1 MKTKLITLLLTAYA
15 VLSAS
20 YLNAQDIEVENF
32 ESEVFVTAEKQ
43 EPATTADPNP
53 VAATALNETFGGV
66 DKTLAIEA
74 NPIQT
79 GINDS
84 YYAAYAVRGNGGNS
98 DLQAEFNIESQS
110 LTGVKYIHVMVLK
123 PYHST
128 MNIAGRQNKPTTG
141 NTWID
146 RFRVPAY
153 YYTETENK
161 WVDVVF
167 KVDFGTGTTF
177 DRLCIQLDNVSPATR
192 YTENKKIYFDEI
204 VINDSAQPR
213 GDQTVYPAPKTS
225 FPEDFEGASTMADK
239 LFFGNFNYWNTTGN
253 DLNLGTPLQV
263 VVDNPEK
270 NAINPTNKVLKLVR
284 KKEATWWSRY
294 RFVVNEGVGMEITA
308 ANRYVHIM
316 MKKDYDSK
324 VSFFVNTASG
334 TKVEWIAP
342 IKDYVKSTWQDVVF
356 KLPDNILNQS
366 VNLIHILPHSSD
378 ITTDADIY
386 IDEIVFN
393 DKPEQRGAEVILSAS
408 YDFGGLSVGQTKS
421 VKVPFQV
428 INGGGDVNISVEGT
442 GFATTKTTYT
452 QAQAEAGDSLQL
464 SFTPTLSAT
473 PYTGKVILK
482 VNGSTLREMSLK
494 GESLSDNLNLNI
506 NFENGTFYAATPTN
520 ITYGG
525 LDQVLDIT
533 ANPLIEGLN
542 TTAKCAYGIKNI
554 AGNQDF
560 SAEFNIEPVNIV
572 GKKYIHVMVLKP
584 SHSKMWL
591 ALRNNTNPDGAAT
604 SIYSAVNKYC
614 VSTESQW
621 VDAVFEVI
629 GTGRKVDRLVI
640 NLDNCVP
647 TERFTQNT
655 NIYFDE
661 IVMNDDPMPRGVTSV
676 RAKKATLPETFEGET
691 SIIDP
696 LYFDHT
702 YNWTSESSDL
712 NWGRALE
719 AVVANPAPDAINESS
734 KVLKITRKLDAT
746 WWSRLQLKL
755 ESTIAVSESTRYL
768 HLMFNKTTDGEV
780 AVHFWN
786 TDNTEAGWVRPL
798 VNYIKG
804 EWADLVFMIPE
815 TFTGNINRIDINPHT
830 TGATEDMAI
839 YIDEIEFSN
848 SSEPRY
854 ITSAIQQ
861 NRELK
866 AAIFAQ
872 NGKVIVDG
880 LSSASKITI
889 YDAMGKVISTETAV
903 NQRYT
908 KSIAQKF
915 VIVKVVNGTQSVAR
929 KVILY

>member
-1 MKTKLITLLLTAYA
+1 MKTKLITLFVAASAMLSTA
-15 VLSAS
+15 
-20 YLNAQDIEVENF
+20 YLNAQEIEIENF
-32 ESEVFVTAEKQ
+32 ESEAFITAEKM
-43 EPATTADPNP
+43 EPPTTEVPVP
-53 VAATALNETFGGV
+53 VAAPAPNETYGGV

-74 NPIQT
+74 NPINT

-84 YYAAYAVRGNGGNS
+84 YYSAYAIRGNGGAS
-98 DLQAEFNIESQS
+98 DFQAEFNIEPQN
-110 LTGVKYIHVMVLK
+110 LTGVKYVHIMVFK
-123 PYHST
+123 PLHSMMT
-128 MNIAGRQNKPTTG
+128 LGGRQNKPTTG
-141 NTWID
+141 NTWND

-167 KVDFGTGTTF
+167 KVDFGTGTSF
-177 DRLCIQLDNVSPATR
+177 DRLCFQLDYVSPATR

-204 VINDSAQPR
+204 VINDNPQPR
-213 GDQTVYPAPKTS
+213 GDVTVYPAAKTT
-225 FPEDFEGASTMADK
+225 FPEDFEGATTIADK

-294 RFVVNEGVGMEITA
+294 RFVVNEGVGMPITA
-308 ANRYVHIM
+308 ANRYVHIL
-316 MKKDYDSK
+316 MKKEYDSK
-324 VSFFVNTASG
+324 VSLFVNSASG

-342 IKDYVKSTWQDVVF
+342 ISDYVKSTWQDLVF

-366 VNLIHILPHSSD
+366 VNLVHLLPQSSD
-378 ITTDADIY
+378 ITVDTDIF

-393 DKPEQRGAEVILSAS
+393 DSPDPRGAIVTLASS

-421 VKVPFQV
+421 SKVPFQI
-428 INGGGDVNISVEGT
+428 INAGGDVNVTVEGT
-442 GFATTKTTYT
+442 GFTTTKATYT

-464 SFTPTLSAT
+464 SFTPTVSAT

-494 GESLSDNLNLNI
+494 GESLSDNLNLSV
-506 NFENGTFYAATPTN
+506 NFESGAFYAATPTN
-520 ITYGG
+520 IMYGG

-533 ANPLIEGLN
+533 ANPLVEGLN

-604 SIYSAVNKYC
+604 SIYSAINKYY

-621 VDAVFEVI
+621 VDAVFEVN

-676 RAKKATLPETFEGET
+676 RAKKATLPETFEGAT

-719 AVVANPAPDAINESS
+719 EVVTNPAPDAINESS

-768 HLMFNKTTDGEV
+768 HLMFNKATDGEV
-780 AVHFWN
+780 AVHFLN
-786 TDNTEAGWVRPL
+786 TANAEAGWVRPL

-804 EWADLVFMIPE
+804 EWADLVFMIPD

-839 YIDEIEFSN
+839 YIDEIEFSS
-848 SSEPRY
+848 SSEPRF
-854 ITSAIQQ
+854 ITSVKG
-861 NRELK
+861 NKELK
-866 AAIFAQ
+866 ANIFSQ

-880 LSSASKITI
+880 LTSASKVTI
-889 YDAMGKVISTETAV
+889 YDATGKVISTESAV

-908 KSIAQKF
+908 KSISQKF
-915 VIVKVVNGTQSVAR
+915 VIVKVVNGTQSIAR
-929 KVILY
+929 KVAL

>member
-1 MKTKLITLLLTAYA
+1 MKSKKVTLLLMAFFGLLCTPLMSQE
-15 VLSAS
+15 V
-20 YLNAQDIEVENF
+20 EVENF
-32 ESEVFVTAEKQ
+32 ESEAFLTAEKM
-43 EPATTADPNP
+43 EPPTTAVPTP
-53 VAATALNETFGGV
+53 IAAPALNETYGGV

-84 YYAAYAVRGNGGNS
+84 YYAAYAIRGNGGNS
-98 DLQAEFNIESQS
+98 DFQAEFNITPQVI
-110 LTGVKYIHVMVLK
+110 TGVQYIHVMVLK

-128 MNIAGRQNKPTTG
+128 MSIAGRQNKPTAG
-141 NTWID
+141 NTWTD

-153 YYTETENK
+153 YYTEVQNQ

-167 KVDFGTGTTF
+167 KVDFGTGINF

-204 VINDSAQPR
+204 VINSNPQPR
-213 GDQTVYPAPKTS
+213 GDVAVYPAPKTT
-225 FPEDFEGASTMADK
+225 FPEDFEGATTIADK
-239 LFFGNFNYWNTTGN
+239 LFFGNFNYWNTTGG
-253 DLNLGTPLQV
+253 DLNVGTPLQT

-270 NAINPTNKVLKLVR
+270 NAINPTNKVLKLLR

-294 RFVVNEGVGMEITA
+294 RFVVNEGSGMQITA
-308 ANRYVHIM
+308 SNRYVHIFL
-316 MKKDYDSK
+316 KKDYDSK
-324 VSFFVNTASG
+324 VSLFVNTTSG

-342 IKDYVKSTWQDVVF
+342 VKDYVKSTWQDVVF

-378 ITTDADIY
+378 IAVDADIF

-393 DKPEQRGAEVILSAS
+393 DTPEQRGAEVVLAPS

-428 INGGGDVNISVEGT
+428 INGGGDVSVFVDGT
-442 GFATTKTTYT
+442 GFATTKASYT

-464 SFTPTLSAT
+464 TFTPTVSAT
-473 PYTGKVILK
+473 PYTGKVLLK

-494 GESLSDNLNLNI
+494 GEALSDNLNMNI
-506 NFENGTFYAATPTN
+506 NFESGAFYATTPTN

-533 ANPLIEGLN
+533 ANPLVEGLN
-542 TTAKCAYGIKNI
+542 TTTKCAYGIKNI

-572 GKKYIHVMVLKP
+572 GKKYIHVLVLKP

-604 SIYSAVNKYC
+604 SIYSAINKYY

-621 VDAVFEVI
+621 VDAVFEI
-629 GTGRKVDRLVI
+629 DGTGRKIDRLVI

-647 TERFTQNT
+647 TGRFTQNT

-661 IVMNDDPMPRGVTSV
+661 IVMNDDPMPRGVTSI
-676 RAKKATLPETFEGET
+676 RAKKATLPETFEGAT

-696 LYFDHT
+696 LYFDQT
-702 YNWTSESSDL
+702 YNWTSETSDL

-719 AVVANPAPDAINESS
+719 EVVANPAPDAINESS

-755 ESTIAVSESTRYL
+755 ENTVAVSESTRYF
-768 HLMFNKTTDGEV
+768 HMMFNKPTDGEV

-786 TDNTEAGWVRPL
+786 TANQEIGWVRP
-798 VNYIKG
+798 VSNYIKG
-804 EWADLVFMIPE
+804 EWADLIFMVPD

-830 TGATEDMAI
+830 TGAAEDMNI
-839 YIDEIEFSN
+839 YIDEIEFSS

-854 ITSAIQQ
+854 ITSAIQR
-861 NRELK
+861 NNELK
-866 AAIFAQ
+866 ATIFGQ
-872 NGKVIVDG
+872 KGKVVVEG
-880 LSSASKITI
+880 LTSASKITI
-889 YDAMGKVISTETAV
+889 YDTTGNLISNETSV
-903 NQRYT
+903 DQRYT

-915 VIVKVVNGTQSVAR
+915 VIVKVVNGTQSIAR
-929 KVILY
+929 KVILQ